1 MTQGFFQFNNSIID
15 EIINFS
21 TSTFDLLFMS
31 GPKGASKSETIEKII
46 PQLLEQSLVFQH
58 FCFDNSVIDDFLLNF
73 YDGLRN
79 FSIAQKIS
87 LKKFTTDNFKDKVS
101 HYFKTIEKDCII
113 IVENFEKIDENIEI
127 IDFLSHLAT
136 YKNVK
141 IIIVSRS
148 NEKNLFRFKKI
159 KMKTLEIEQIKK
171 EDFKTKL
178 AILTEPVD
186 IETKEKFYQIT
197 KGLELY
203 LKMSAKFC
211 TNTGISIKDLIA
223 EYERKNA
230 LSYIDFEEFIVSKF
244 VSSTPSVYQNLFK
257 ALCTLSHPVD
267 ENFLSTYKLANV
279 GYIDYLVKNFLVA
292 KFKNEYYIKDYFKEY
307 ILKSFSIQE
316 KITRYKNL
324 IEIYENELTKSPKDR
339 LLRLSR
345 ESIRKEIEFFKS
357 LIPSIN
363 TSSKSSNSFSYLG
376 ITATNW
382 HDEKLREKTKLADKL
397 NKIKE
402 RKNLLAKEKVNFFN
416 TKPNIEEPSVEE
428 IQKDR
433 MLIITLINSARDLT
447 KQYRYQESI
456 NELSKAKDEDFDNE
470 FSIEISTLI
479 AKNYEFLN
487 DYIGAQKF
495 YESAL
500 DIARETKDSRKCE
513 LEFSIALTNK
523 NLFKIDFAKNQ
534 FKQIAQNE
542 TNPQNYRAKAFL
554 ELGELEEASSN
565 IDSAITQYNQAIS
578 LSLSKYK
585 DLVCKGYYKLAVL
598 YDENQDIENAI
609 RYYQKNY
616 ITSSEKKE
624 NQYYGISLTN
634 LALIYIEQSKY
645 KEASELL
652 KLALMFDSE
661 NNDLENMYYTQKEL
675 AKLYTKIDEVSAIGY
690 FKQALNCAKKLS
702 DTFKE
707 ALIYFEVGEYY
718 YDKEDD
724 ENALKNFLFAK
735 NILKINPNDE
745 NISRVDTRI
754 QDISMRQ
761 DEMTFN
767 LIMEK
772 YGK

>member
-46 PQLLEQSLVFQH
+46 PQLLEQNLVFQH

-73 YDGLRN
+73 YDSLRN

-267 ENFLSTYKLANV
+267 ENFLNTYKLANV

-292 KFKNEYYIKDYFKEY
+292 RFKNEYYIKDY
-307 ILKSFSIQE
+307 
-316 KITRYKNL
+316 ITHVVR
-324 IEIYENELTKSPKDR
+324 
-339 LLRLSR
+339 
-345 ESIRKEIEFFKS
+345 
-357 LIPSIN
+357 
-363 TSSKSSNSFSYLG
+363 
-376 ITATNW
+376 
-382 HDEKLREKTKLADKL
+382 
-397 NKIKE
+397 
-402 RKNLLAKEKVNFFN
+402 
-416 TKPNIEEPSVEE
+416 SV
-428 IQKDR
+428 
-433 MLIITLINSARDLT
+433 S
-447 KQYRYQESI
+447 
-456 NELSKAKDEDFDNE
+456 
-470 FSIEISTLI
+470 
-479 AKNYEFLN
+479 
-487 DYIGAQKF
+487 
-495 YESAL
+495 
-500 DIARETKDSRKCE
+500 
-513 LEFSIALTNK
+513 
-523 NLFKIDFAKNQ
+523 
-534 FKQIAQNE
+534 
-542 TNPQNYRAKAFL
+542 
-554 ELGELEEASSN
+554 
-565 IDSAITQYNQAIS
+565 
-578 LSLSKYK
+578 
-585 DLVCKGYYKLAVL
+585 
-598 YDENQDIENAI
+598 
-609 RYYQKNY
+609 
-616 ITSSEKKE
+616 
-624 NQYYGISLTN
+624 
-634 LALIYIEQSKY
+634 
-645 KEASELL
+645 
-652 KLALMFDSE
+652 
-661 NNDLENMYYTQKEL
+661 
-675 AKLYTKIDEVSAIGY
+675 
-690 FKQALNCAKKLS
+690 
-702 DTFKE
+702 
-707 ALIYFEVGEYY
+707 
-718 YDKEDD
+718 
-724 ENALKNFLFAK
+724 
-735 NILKINPNDE
+735 
-745 NISRVDTRI
+745 
-754 QDISMRQ
+754 
-761 DEMTFN
+761 
-767 LIMEK
+767 
-772 YGK
+772 